1 MLLQIALGLSSSPS
15 SLKGKTALRHCVEL
29 LYTHD
34 VCILNMTETHDI
46 GNANQGNWSSNFK
59 IEKSFLTSLEL
70 TVPTANCTT
79 FFFFPTLTSYTRTEI
94 CLVYHE
100 VYACHSTCSTWKNHQ
115 IMPLQGKQI
124 LQSNFKVK
132 CLQLTWNTKQKL
144 EWPSHTSF
152 IVLNENELVVQRKI
166 LEVCNMLFSLT
177 CWRKSTSVQN

>member
-1 MLLQIALGLSSSPS
+1 MLLNTYYCVTERKPYRQLTLLPLGIWQKNSAAKSSFKSSARSHKAKMLLPIALGLSSSPS

-34 VCILNMTETHDI
+34 VCILNMTETHNI

-94 CLVYHE
+94 CLIYHE
-100 VYACHSTCSTWKNHQ
+100 VYACHSTCSTWK
-115 IMPLQGKQI
+115 IIK
-124 LQSNFKVK
+124 
-132 CLQLTWNTKQKL
+132 
-144 EWPSHTSF
+144 
-152 IVLNENELVVQRKI
+152 
-166 LEVCNMLFSLT
+166 
-177 CWRKSTSVQN
+177 